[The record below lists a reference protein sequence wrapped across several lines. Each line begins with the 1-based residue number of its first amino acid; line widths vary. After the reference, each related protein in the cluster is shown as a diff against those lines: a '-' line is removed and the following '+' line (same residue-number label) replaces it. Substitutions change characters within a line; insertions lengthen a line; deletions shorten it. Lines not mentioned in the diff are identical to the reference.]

1 MTVAVLLAALAGV
14 LAAASV
20 VELVQVP
27 RVAGRRDR
35 RRALPGGGHL
45 GAMTVLLARIARRTG
60 PGGSRRGRPDL
71 AARLAAAGTPLGL
84 TPADVVALKAACALI
99 AALAALPFATAL
111 PGRLWIAAL
120 LCAPAAGFLAPDL
133 VLARRARARAARMSH
148 ELADLLDLLR
158 VGVQAGLSVGRAL
171 SEVGRR
177 CQGPLADEC
186 SAAATRLQ
194 LGATRDQTFAELV
207 ARCPLDAVAT
217 LAAAVG
223 RADRHGAPLG
233 PALESIAAE
242 ARAEQAR
249 RLRDEAARAA
259 PKIQLV
265 VALVLV
271 PAVML
276 LVAAVLVQA
285 LT

>member
-1 MTVAVLLAALAGV
+1 
-14 LAAASV
+14 
-20 VELVQVP
+20 
-27 RVAGRRDR
+27 
-35 RRALPGGGHL
+35 
-45 GAMTVLLARIARRTG
+45 MTVLLARLARRPSTTRA
-60 PGGSRRGRPDL
+60 RRGPSDL
-71 AARLAAAGTPLGL
+71 AARIAAAGAPLGL
-84 TPADVVALKAACALI
+84 GPADVMALKAACALI
-99 AALAALPFATAL
+99 GGLLALPIATAL

-120 LCAPAAGFLAPDL
+120 LSAPAAGFFAPD
-133 VLARRARARAARMSH
+133 VMLARRARARAARMGC

-158 VGVQAGLSVGRAL
+158 VAVQAGLSVGRAL
-171 SEVGRR
+171 AEVGRR
-177 CQGPLADEC
+177 CHGPLADEC

-194 LGATRDQTFAELV
+194 LGSTRDEAFAELV

-223 RADRHGAPLG
+223 RADRHGAPLAA
-233 PALESIAAE
+233 ALEAIAIE

-276 LVAAVLVQA
+276 LVGAVLVHA

>member
-1 MTVAVLLAALAGV
+1 MTLAVALAALAGL
-14 LAAASV
+14 LAAAAV
-20 VELVQVP
+20 VDLVQAP
-27 RVAGRRDR
+27 RIPRRDR
-35 RRALPGGGHL
+35 RRELPGGGHL
-45 GAMTVLLARIARRTG
+45 GAMAVLLARIARRRG
-60 PGGSRRGRPDL
+60 RARRGPADL
-71 AARLAAAGTPLGL
+71 AARIAAAGTPLGL
-84 TPADVVALKAACALI
+84 SPADVVALKAACALVG
-99 AALAALPFATAL
+99 ALAALPVATAL

-133 VLARRARARAARMSH
+133 MLARRARARAARMSH

-158 VGVQAGLSVGRAL
+158 VAVQAGLSVGRAL
-171 SEVGRR
+171 REVGRR
-177 CQGPLADEC
+177 CNGPLADEC

-194 LGATRDQTFAELV
+194 LGATRDATFAELV

-223 RADRHGAPLG
+223 RADRHGAPLA
-233 PALESIAAE
+233 PALEAIAAE

-265 VALVLV
+265 VALILV

-276 LVAAVLVQA
+276 LVGAVLVQA

>member
-1 MTVAVLLAALAGV
+1 MTLAVVLAALAGL
-14 LAAASV
+14 LAAAAV

-27 RVAGRRDR
+27 RVPRRAR

-45 GAMTVLLARIARRTG
+45 GAMAVLLAQVAGRRG
-60 PGGSRRGRPDL
+60 PGRGRRGPSDL
-71 AARLAAAGTPLGL
+71 AARIAAAGAPLGL
-84 TPADVVALKAACALI
+84 GPADVMALKLACALI
-99 AALAALPFATAL
+99 GALAALPVATAL

-133 VLARRARARAARMSH
+133 MLARRARARAARMSH
-148 ELADLLDLLR
+148 ELADVIDLLR
-158 VGVQAGLSVGRAL
+158 VAVQAGLSVGRAL
-171 SEVGRR
+171 AEIGQR

-186 SAAATRLQ
+186 SAAATRLR
-194 LGATRDQTFAELV
+194 LGSTREAALAELV

-217 LAAAVG
+217 LAAAIG
-223 RADRHGAPLG
+223 RADRHGAPLA

-265 VALVLV
+265 IALVLV

-276 LVAAVLVQA
+276 LVGAVLVHA
-285 LT
+285 LL